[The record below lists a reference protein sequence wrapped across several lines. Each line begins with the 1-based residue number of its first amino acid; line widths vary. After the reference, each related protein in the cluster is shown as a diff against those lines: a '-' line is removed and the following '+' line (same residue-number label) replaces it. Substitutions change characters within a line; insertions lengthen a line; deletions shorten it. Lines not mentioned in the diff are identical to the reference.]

1 MGKARR
7 RRVGKGRGRVPM
19 KSVAENP
26 DLWINTAPRTAA
38 AVREGAAASC
48 ALSWG
53 PLEWY
58 APVEDVIT
66 TGRDL
71 MTCAAYADLLGD
83 LLRHDFPPEAVQQML
98 QSLLPQALAG
108 RRPVMGGMLGMG
120 TTVGVLPGGSTERKA
135 GVVLLKRGGQVGGS
149 VTPEGARIMAQ
160 HWIETAVAARH
171 DELVGMALGDV
182 LGVKDEGAEKID
194 AMLGY
199 MGAMRSL
206 GGRELKAFRRDEA
219 ERLRLLLG
227 L

>member
-1 MGKARR
+1 MSKGRR
-7 RRVGKGRGRVPM
+7 RKVGKGRGPM
-19 KSVAENP
+19 KSAEENP
-26 DLWINTAPRTAA
+26 ELWINTAPRTAE
-38 AVREGAAASC
+38 AVRAGTPPSC

-53 PLEWY
+53 PVEWY
-58 APVEDVIT
+58 APVDDVIT

-83 LLRHDFPPEAVQQML
+83 LLRHDFPPETVQQML

-120 TTVGVLPGGSTERKA
+120 TTIGVLPGGSTERKA
-135 GVVLLKRGGQVGGS
+135 GVVLLKRGGQMGGS

-182 LGVKDEGAEKID
+182 LGVEDEGADKIG

-206 GGRELKAFRRDEA
+206 GGRELKTFRAEEA